1 MSEPVVLRIAVRELV
16 SFVLRSGDLGAAF
29 MSASRAV
36 EGTRGHQFVQDQ
48 RPEEY
53 LSEVPVRFRVDD
65 AEPAGVDEDGRPV
78 APLQL
83 DISGR
88 VDGVLE
94 ESGRILVEEIKTTY
108 AAFDE
113 HRTDNAEHWAQA
125 KIYAFILAQQRDVD
139 EVDVQLTYVQLDTEQ
154 LREDRRTISRG
165 ELSAFFSDMV
175 ERYFRWA
182 RIWHGWCT
190 RRDRSLHEMR
200 FPFDEFRPGQEEMSD
215 AVYETVSSQGRLFAQ
230 APTGI
235 GKTVSALFP
244 AVRALSGE
252 GAKLEKVFYLTAKT
266 SGRTVAEKALDDLR
280 GAGARIKSV
289 TLTAKDRICFNAR
302 DGKPCD
308 QDTCEFAL
316 GYHDRANDAI
326 EDTFRSTDAFTRTAI
341 EEAAQKHT
349 VCPFELSLD
358 LSNWSDV
365 VVCDYNYVF
374 DPKAFLK
381 RYFLEGTGD
390 YAFLIDEAHNLVD
403 RARDMY
409 SAQLSRT
416 QVRRVAQALKEPV
429 PQVAHVLDTIDAYLK
444 TQLQRVDDEGDGRG
458 WLDRDLPEDLMPLL
472 QRAQAEAEPVL
483 ARNRPTPWSD
493 ELLDLFFA
501 FVAFLRVADLYDE
514 HYVTYGEKVGQDLRL
529 RLYCLDP
536 ARRLGEA
543 LKRGRSAS
551 FFSATLTPVDY
562 FRRLL
567 GGERTDYTVELPSPF
582 PSENLAVLVDDGI
595 DTTYRG
601 RAHSY
606 DDVAAAISAAVRH
619 RRGNYIV
626 YFPSYKYLQEVVGRF
641 EMVAPPSTMI
651 MVQVPRMS
659 ERQKEQFLDVFRV
672 NNPDTV
678 VGFAVMGGIF
688 GEGIDL
694 VGERLVG
701 AVVVGVGLPQICLER
716 DLIKGY
722 YDEHEAAGFAYAYTY
737 PGMNRVLQ
745 AAGRVIRTEKDRGL
759 ILLIDR
765 RFGREEYRALFPPW
779 WKGTVVTRTPA
790 AIEEA
795 AALFWGT

>member
-1 MSEPVVLRIAVRELV
+1 
-16 SFVLRSGDLGAAF
+16 
-29 MSASRAV
+29 
-36 EGTRGHQFVQDQ
+36 
-48 RPEEY
+48 
-53 LSEVPVRFRVDD
+53 
-65 AEPAGVDEDGRPV
+65 
-78 APLQL
+78 
-83 DISGR
+83 
-88 VDGVLE
+88 
-94 ESGRILVEEIKTTY
+94 
-108 AAFDE
+108 
-113 HRTDNAEHWAQA
+113 
-125 KIYAFILAQQRDVD
+125 
-139 EVDVQLTYVQLDTEQ
+139 
-154 LREDRRTISRG
+154 
-165 ELSAFFSDMV
+165 
-175 ERYFRWA
+175 
-182 RIWHGWCT
+182 
-190 RRDRSLHEMR
+190 
-200 FPFDEFRPGQEEMSD
+200 
-215 AVYETVSSQGRLFAQ
+215 
-230 APTGI
+230 
-235 GKTVSALFP
+235 
-244 AVRALSGE
+244 
-252 GAKLEKVFYLTAKT
+252 
-266 SGRTVAEKALDDLR
+266 
-280 GAGARIKSV
+280 
-289 TLTAKDRICFNAR
+289 
-302 DGKPCD
+302 
-308 QDTCEFAL
+308 
-316 GYHDRANDAI
+316 
-326 EDTFRSTDAFTRTAI
+326 
-341 EEAAQKHT
+341 HT

-409 SAQLSRT
+409 SAQLSRA

-429 PQVAHVLDTIDAYLK
+429 PQVARVLDTIDAYLK

-472 QRAQAEAEPVL
+472 RRAQAEAEPVL
-483 ARNRPTPWSD
+483 ARNRPTPWRD
-493 ELLDLFFA
+493 ELLDLFFS

-722 YDEHEAAGFAYAYTY
+722 YDEHETVGFAYAYTY

>member
-53 LSEVPVRFRVDD
+53 RIEVPVRFRVDD
-65 AEPAGVDEDGRPV
+65 AEPAGVDEDGLPV
-78 APLQL
+78 ALQL

-154 LREDRRTISRG
+154 LREDRRTMSRG

-266 SGRTVAEKALDDLR
+266 SGRTVAEEALDDLR

-326 EDTFRSTDAFTRTAI
+326 EDTFRS
-341 EEAAQKHT
+341 
-349 VCPFELSLD
+349 
-358 LSNWSDV
+358 
-365 VVCDYNYVF
+365 
-374 DPKAFLK
+374 
-381 RYFLEGTGD
+381 
-390 YAFLIDEAHNLVD
+390 
-403 RARDMY
+403 
-409 SAQLSRT
+409 
-416 QVRRVAQALKEPV
+416 
-429 PQVAHVLDTIDAYLK
+429 
-444 TQLQRVDDEGDGRG
+444 
-458 WLDRDLPEDLMPLL
+458 
-472 QRAQAEAEPVL
+472 
-483 ARNRPTPWSD
+483 
-493 ELLDLFFA
+493 
-501 FVAFLRVADLYDE
+501 
-514 HYVTYGEKVGQDLRL
+514 
-529 RLYCLDP
+529 
-536 ARRLGEA
+536 
-543 LKRGRSAS
+543 
-551 FFSATLTPVDY
+551 
-562 FRRLL
+562 
-567 GGERTDYTVELPSPF
+567 
-582 PSENLAVLVDDGI
+582 
-595 DTTYRG
+595 
-601 RAHSY
+601 
-606 DDVAAAISAAVRH
+606 
-619 RRGNYIV
+619 
-626 YFPSYKYLQEVVGRF
+626 
-641 EMVAPPSTMI
+641 
-651 MVQVPRMS
+651 
-659 ERQKEQFLDVFRV
+659 
-672 NNPDTV
+672 
-678 VGFAVMGGIF
+678 
-688 GEGIDL
+688 
-694 VGERLVG
+694 
-701 AVVVGVGLPQICLER
+701 
-716 DLIKGY
+716 
-722 YDEHEAAGFAYAYTY
+722 
-737 PGMNRVLQ
+737 
-745 AAGRVIRTEKDRGL
+745 
-759 ILLIDR
+759 
-765 RFGREEYRALFPPW
+765 
-779 WKGTVVTRTPA
+779 
-790 AIEEA
+790 
-795 AALFWGT
+795 